1 MSSIQVN
8 ILTPDGSKY
17 KGEALGVIVPGVLGS
32 FEVRHNHA
40 PIVSTLDVGPVHLKT
55 DKKAVHYAISGGTI
69 EVNANV
75 VSLIVESAETAEEI
89 DKARAEEAKQRA
101 LANLH
106 DTEKDTTRAKR
117 ALARAENRLK
127 LLLASK

>member
-17 KGEALGVIVPGVLGS
+17 KGEAEGVIVPGVLGS

-40 PIVSTLDVGPVHLKT
+40 PIVSTLDVGSVYLKT
-55 DKKAVHYAISGGTI
+55 DKKSTVYAISGGTI

-75 VSLIVESAETAEEI
+75 ASLIVESAESAVEI
-89 DKARAEEAKQRA
+89 DKSRAEEAKQRA

-106 DTEKDTTRAKR
+106 DSDKDTARAKR

-127 LLLASK
+127 LIISGK

>member
-1 MSSIQVN
+1 MSTIQVN

-17 KGEALGVIVPGVLGS
+17 NGEAEGIIVPGVLGS
-32 FEVRHNHA
+32 FEVKHNHA
-40 PIVSTLDVGPVHLKT
+40 PIVSTLEVGPVQLKT
-55 DKKAVHYAISGGTI
+55 NKKTIPYAISGGTI

-75 VSLIVESAETAEEI
+75 VSLIVETAESLDEI
-89 DKARAEEAKQRA
+89 DKARAEEAKERA
-101 LANLH
+101 IANLN
-106 DTEKDTTRAKR
+106 DSDKDAIRAKR